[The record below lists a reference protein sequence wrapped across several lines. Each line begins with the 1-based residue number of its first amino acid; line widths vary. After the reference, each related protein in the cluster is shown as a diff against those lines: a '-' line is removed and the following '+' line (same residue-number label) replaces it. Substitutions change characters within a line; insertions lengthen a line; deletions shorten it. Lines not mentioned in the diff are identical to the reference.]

1 MEKFDYEKAV
11 ETLSVFNDEHIARV
25 TAEGIINLI
34 EGYEMDANKEELTKD
49 YRIRIKKLDLLIM
62 ELIEK
67 KDNGEIT
74 SEQYQKQVAVY
85 DAEMDMAHEA
95 IRQIVIEISE
105 AKSRA
110 LKQFMQG
117 VGLAL
122 MRPTLQSMNEKNQ
135 QQKLPHDS

>member
-1 MEKFDYEKAV
+1 MEKFDYEKAI

-34 EGYEMDANKEELTKD
+34 EGYEMDANKEGLTKD

-74 SEQYQKQVAVY
+74 LEQYKKQVAVY
-85 DAEMDMAHEA
+85 DAEMDKAHEA
-95 IRQIVIEISE
+95 IRQIVIKISE
-105 AKSRA
+105 TKSQA

-122 MRPTLQSMNEKNQ
+122 MRPMLQSIDMNQ
-135 QQKLPHDS
+135 QKKLPHDR